1 MVPENKDSTYDLISD
16 RGGEDRRARPHTSH
30 LRAVGL
36 IVCAVGIFAS
46 AVYLTHSP
54 TVEEGSNPVIDAAAS
69 VQQMTFGASPHF
81 RGSTA
86 EFFIDPAG
94 RLLASLEPGSNS
106 TMFVLDHRLQY
117 VVEGEI
123 HITDGTGQSFV
134 GKAGDIFY
142 LPYGSKVTYFTP
154 KSALTYVV
162 VANKEP
168 PILPTQLSAL
178 SAKYKAWMDESARAT
193 TISHFSNIRD
203 RKSERFQE
211 YSKEQLSSGA
221 SSAFFDEIGCFKWTG
236 EKLPSGKFPSWNLC
250 GGIFYLKAGPPFTSY
265 TYNHHYEVDFVLDG
279 EFHYKAPTSQALVV
293 TQGDL
298 VHNPRKNDIHIGT
311 PDFGKFLTISLS
323 DVDDF
328 WR

>member
-1 MVPENKDSTYDLISD
+1 MVPENRDSTYDLISD
-16 RGGEDRRARPHTSH
+16 RSDEDTRPRGSSNM
-30 LRAVGL
+30 RSFGL
-36 IVCAVGIFAS
+36 VFCAAGMFA
-46 AVYLTHSP
+46 ALVYLSNSASI
-54 TVEEGSNPVIDAAAS
+54 TVEEGSGHVVDAAAA
-69 VQQMTFGASPHF
+69 VQQMNFGAWPHF

-86 EFFIDPAG
+86 EYFIEPAG
-94 RLLASLEPGSNS
+94 RLSASLEPGSNS

-117 VVEGEI
+117 VVEGEM
-123 HITDGTGQSFV
+123 HVADGTGQSFL

-142 LPYGSKVTYFTP
+142 LPYGSKVTYSTP

-168 PILPTQLSAL
+168 PILPTQVS
-178 SAKYKAWMDESARAT
+178 AWMDESARAT
-193 TISHFSNIRD
+193 KISHFSNIRD

-211 YSKEQLSSGA
+211 YSKEQLASGA

-279 EFHYKAPTSQALVV
+279 EFHYKAATSEAVV
-293 TQGDL
+293 VKEGDL
-298 VHNPRKNDIHIGT
+298 VHNPRKSDIHIGT